1 MESLE
6 APALRL
12 TDACIAKYLK
22 NHPHFFEHYPE
33 LLIDLKITHQSG
45 DAISLV
51 QKQVE
56 LLRERSTRQ
65 QNTINNV
72 IEIASENSRLF
83 EITKRLILRFLE
95 IQDLKTLLHELD
107 DSIRHDFG
115 ADAMRVLVPRQPEG
129 MNLPILMG
137 PFEEVVNPLLALQ
150 HEVFMPT
157 SCGSIRL
164 EERQAFFPNNPS
176 VLSYVRIP
184 LKLKFPEGQ
193 EPGLWVIGSRK
204 PKHFHE
210 GKDTLFLE
218 FIGNL
223 LERLLPS
230 FLAKQ
235 GEIPHE

>member
-1 MESLE
+1 MESIE
-6 APALRL
+6 TPALRL
-12 TDACIAKYLK
+12 TDACVAKFLK

-56 LLRERSTRQ
+56 LLRERSARQ

-83 EITKRLILRFLE
+83 DITKRMVLRFLE
-95 IQDLKTLLHELD
+95 ISDLRSLLHELD
-107 DSIRHDFG
+107 DRVRHDFA
-115 ADAMRVLVPRQPEG
+115 ADAVRVMVPREVLDVD
-129 MNLPILMG
+129 LPMLLG
-137 PFEEVVNPLLALQ
+137 HFGKAVDPLIKMQ
-150 HEVFMPT
+150 HEVFVPT
-157 SCGSIRL
+157 CGPIRL
-164 EERQAFFPNNPS
+164 EERQLFFPSCPS
-176 VLSYVRIP
+176 ILSYVRIP

-204 PKHFHE
+204 PSYFHE

-218 FIGNL
+218 FIGNM
-223 LERLLPS
+223 LERLLPPY
-230 FLAKQ
+230 LVT
-235 GEIPHE
+235 